1 MTRDVQGDEIFG
13 HFSPTG
19 KDLSLGWRSVCLPT
33 FLSDDGSHL
42 LLSVQGEM
50 TGQGYQVF
58 LSSIA
63 QRGPPELLG
72 DGMPT
77 ALSPN
82 LKSMV
87 VLYPWGMQP
96 SSNSQLRLLPIGP
109 GIPQEVTSDS
119 LSHAWADWFPD
130 GKKLVFIG
138 AEPGHANR
146 SWRQDIQGGKPVP
159 ITPEG
164 VTGIRISP
172 DGRTLAAV
180 DTAHQIWLYPTD
192 GGPAK
197 RVGSLD
203 TVEEIDR
210 WSDDGHSLFL
220 TKYGVPAEVY
230 RLDTRTGERKL
241 LHRPAPTDTTGVLNV
256 GPVLVT
262 KDANS
267 YVYAYTR
274 RLSTLYVVRGF

>member
-1 MTRDVQGDEIFG
+1 
-13 HFSPTG
+13 
-19 KDLSLGWRSVCLPT
+19 
-33 FLSDDGSHL
+33 
-42 LLSVQGEM
+42 
-50 TGQGYQVF
+50 
-58 LSSIA
+58 
-63 QRGPPELLG
+63 
-72 DGMPT
+72 
-77 ALSPN
+77 
-82 LKSMV
+82 MV